1 MTDLPIVMS
10 PAGPIP
16 TPPATIRSAID
27 AAVSSTNPDYTS
39 NLPGS
44 LVEDVLSTDVYACVE
59 SDQFF
64 VDLVNSVTPFGANPF
79 LLSLLGNI
87 YGIKKGQATNTS
99 VYVKFT
105 ALDASDNTTP
115 VPGIVIGK
123 GFIVSDGT
131 YQYYCPDGGITGS
144 DGTTAALYAV
154 STMPGSWGVP
164 IGTVT
169 NLISATPSPSINLY
183 VSNPEVGL
191 PAASAESLTGFR
203 SRVLTAGLAASTGMA
218 RYLRTLLSNIV
229 GVQSRLISSR
239 QNQDYTWTIIVGGGD
254 PYEVAYAIWESLFDT
269 ASISLNPMVISG
281 VSLSNPCVVTTEYRH
296 NLSTG
301 MIEELYGIVGPTP
314 ANGTYSIT
322 VIDEYNFSIPVDTR
336 GRDPY
341 EGGGLVTPN
350 PISLT
355 ETISD
360 YPDKYD
366 ITFINPP
373 QELVS
378 VIITWNTNSPN
389 LVSPPTVAQ
398 LANPAI
404 VAYINSI
411 YAGTDPINL
420 IKMQTIFTDAIA
432 SILPS
437 QYVDTIVIHISI
449 NGVPTLPNS
458 NTMVIFGD
466 PFSYFYTDPAHVVI
480 NKGY

>member
-10 PAGPIP
+10 AAGPIP
-16 TPPATIRSAID
+16 TPPATIRASID
-27 AAVSSTNPDYTS
+27 ATVASTNPDYTS

-64 VDLVNSVTPFGANPF
+64 VDLVNSVTPYGANPF
-79 LLSLLGNI
+79 LLSLLGQI
-87 YGIKKGQATNTS
+87 YGVQQGQATNTS

-115 VPGIVIGK
+115 VPGVVIGK

-131 YQYYCPDGGITGS
+131 YQYYCPDGGITGT
-144 DGTTAALYAV
+144 DGVTAALYAV
-154 STMPGSWGVP
+154 STMPGSWGIP
-164 IGTVT
+164 IATVT

-191 PAASAESLTGFR
+191 PAASVESLSNYR
-203 SRVLTAGLAASTGMA
+203 SRVLDAGLAASTGMA
-218 RYLRTLLSNIV
+218 RYLRTLLNNV
-229 GVQSRLISSR
+229 LGVQPRLVSFR

-254 PYEVAYAIWESLFDT
+254 PYQVAYAIWEALFDT

-281 VSLSNPCVVTTEYRH
+281 MTLANPCVITTEFRH
-296 NLSTG
+296 NLSSG
-301 MIEELYGIVGPTP
+301 MIEEIYGVIGPNNI
-314 ANGTYSIT
+314 NGTFVVT
-322 VIDEYNFSIPVDTR
+322 VIDEYNFSVPVDTR
-336 GRDPY
+336 GRDAY
-341 EGGGLVTPN
+341 VSGGLITPN

-355 ETISD
+355 ETIND

-378 VIITWNTNSPN
+378 VILTWNTNSPN
-389 LVSPPTVAQ
+389 LVSPTTVAQ

-404 VAYINSI
+404 VSYINSI
-411 YAGTDPINL
+411 YAGSDPINL

-437 QYVDTIVIHISI
+437 QYVDTIAIHISV
-449 NGVPTLPNS
+449 NSVPILPS
-458 NTMVIFGD
+458 TGTSVIFGD